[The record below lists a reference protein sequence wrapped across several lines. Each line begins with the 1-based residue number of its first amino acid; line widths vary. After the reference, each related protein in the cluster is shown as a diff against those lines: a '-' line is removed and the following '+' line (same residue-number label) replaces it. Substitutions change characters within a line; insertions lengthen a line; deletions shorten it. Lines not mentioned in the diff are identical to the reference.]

1 MAGWHPAPA
10 ASERGAA
17 VNSGKR
23 AQRFGGITLL
33 EMLVTLVI
41 VSFVAGLVGQALFQL
56 SRIERLLEGGQ
67 LRSMVTSVR
76 AQWLR
81 SAIESLLPG
90 ELGSADRL
98 RGSERELQGLSAD
111 VPMLPAP
118 GLARLHLRL
127 VFQETA
133 GETQL
138 QSIGSE
144 TAQGSAQTGPV
155 VLLSWPG
162 REGRFRYLDAAG
174 EWRDEWPAAQGL
186 PSSALPRA
194 IALET
199 GLPGMRLLLASTR
212 ATEVP
217 LPTRRQFESM

>member
-1 MAGWHPAPA
+1 MSAGRSPRRHL
-10 ASERGAA
+10 
-17 VNSGKR
+17 
-23 AQRFGGITLL
+23 GITLL

-67 LRSMVTSVR
+67 LGSMATSVR
-76 AQWLR
+76 AQWVR
-81 SAIESLLPG
+81 SSIESLLPG
-90 ELGSADRL
+90 ETGSADRL
-98 RGSERELQGLSAD
+98 HGSERELQGLSAD

-127 VFQETA
+127 VFQETS

-138 QSIGSE
+138 QLITSN
-144 TAQGSAQTGPV
+144 TAQDSVQPGPV
-155 VLLSWPG
+155 VLLSWAG

-186 PSSALPRA
+186 PGSVLPRA
-194 IALET
+194 IALEM

-212 ATEVP
+212 ASEVP
-217 LPTRRQFESM
+217 LPTRQQYESM